1 MSEEL
6 FEIAFSGQIA
16 DGADLQTVK
25 QKIGQIFKAD
35 ETRLAQMFSGR
46 RVVIKREA
54 DAATV
59 AKFRGAFEKAGAVC
73 DIRSL
78 SDAAP
83 APEPPPAAVAAA
95 APAAEPPA
103 AAAEPAAVTA
113 TPAAET
119 AEDYVSRYPESE
131 KIPEALVRPEG
142 LVNGDQIEALNADMA
157 PVGSQMLDQVE
168 DVAEPQIDIS
178 GIDVAPVGSEL
189 STTPEEEP
197 PPPPDT
203 SGLTLAEPE

>member
-59 AKFRGAFEKAGAVC
+59 AKFRGAFTKAGAVC
-73 DIRSL
+73 EIRSL
-78 SDAAP
+78 SEPAAAP
-83 APEPPPAAVAAA
+83 AAPPPPAESPAAQTPAETAPAAA
-95 APAAEPPA
+95 APASTA
-103 AAAEPAAVTA
+103 AAGESS
-113 TPAAET
+113 
-119 AEDYVSRYPESE
+119 EDYVSRYPESE

-142 LVNGDQIEALNADMA
+142 LVSGDQIESLNADVA
-157 PVGSQMLDQVE
+157 PVGSQMLDQIE
-168 DVAEPQIDIS
+168 DVPEPQIDIS

-189 STTPEEEP
+189 STEPEEEP

-203 SGLTLAEPE
+203 SGLTLAD

>member
-25 QKIGQIFKAD
+25 QRIGQIFKAD
-35 ETRLAQMFSGR
+35 GTRLEQMFSGR

-73 DIRSL
+73 EIRSL
-78 SDAAP
+78 SAEAQVAAQAEPAAAAAP
-83 APEPPPAAVAAA
+83 APAEAAPAAA
-95 APAAEPPA
+95 APAAA
-103 AAAEPAAVTA
+103 AAAEQG
-113 TPAAET
+113 
-119 AEDYVSRYPESE
+119 EDYVSRYPESE

-142 LVNGDQIEALNADMA
+142 LVEGDQIEDLNADIA
-157 PVGSQMLDQVE
+157 PVGAQMLDQIE
-168 DVAEPQIDIS
+168 DVPEPQIDIS

-203 SGLTLAEPE
+203 SGITLAEAE